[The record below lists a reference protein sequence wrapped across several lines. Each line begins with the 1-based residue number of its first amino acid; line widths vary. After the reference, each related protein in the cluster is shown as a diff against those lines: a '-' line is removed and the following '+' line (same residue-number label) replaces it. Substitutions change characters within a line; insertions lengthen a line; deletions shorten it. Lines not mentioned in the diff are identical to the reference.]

1 MYQALLSIPHD
12 AVMNGL
18 DLLAFVLITPELI
31 GEARLNKL
39 TSWIRRILGGE
50 NRTILIVLALF
61 LAGRLA
67 GHFGIPRGYSH
78 LLFLAGAGALIAAL
92 FLMINR
98 FVKATPSRQ
107 LMLVLGAA
115 LFVCARV
122 TGIVFALQAD

>member
-1 MYQALLSIPHD
+1 MNALLSIPHD

-50 NRTILIVLALF
+50 NRTVLIVLAMF
-61 LAGRLA
+61 LAGRTA
-67 GHFGIPRGYSH
+67 RYFGIPRGYSH
-78 LLFLAGAGALIAAL
+78 LLFLAGVSALIAAL

-98 FVKATPSRQ
+98 FVKTTPSRQ

-115 LFVCARV
+115 LFVCARMI
-122 TGIVFALQAD
+122 GIFFALQGA